1 MLFVTKVGAADF
13 GVKLYPEGE
22 ALVLTDYAGEVPL
35 LPQASICHRK
45 PIFAAWYTP
54 VFDLGAPSREK
65 SIHRLTMTAE
75 PGIAG
80 ELSFGFDTRRE
91 RHMREGGESRGFSFD
106 SLDFRD
112 FAFTTGFA
120 SSLTKRIFVRGFNY
134 IQFRFVSEGDTD
146 ASIGAFEA
154 EYSILT
160 SKGGLR

>member
-1 MLFVTKVGAADF
+1 
-13 GVKLYPEGE
+13 
-22 ALVLTDYAGEVPL
+22 
-35 LPQASICHRK
+35 
-45 PIFAAWYTP
+45 
-54 VFDLGAPSREK
+54 
-65 SIHRLTMTAE
+65 
-75 PGIAG
+75 
-80 ELSFGFDTRRE
+80 
-91 RHMREGGESRGFSFD
+91 MREGGESRGFSFD